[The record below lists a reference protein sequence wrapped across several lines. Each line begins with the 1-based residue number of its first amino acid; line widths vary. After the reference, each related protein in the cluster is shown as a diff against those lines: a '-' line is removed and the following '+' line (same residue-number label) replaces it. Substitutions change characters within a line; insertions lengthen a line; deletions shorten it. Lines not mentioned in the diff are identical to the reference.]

1 MSLINQNQINTS
13 QNQQFSQSQIQHISN
28 RNFPQIQYNQNEQ
41 QQNLPNYKEE
51 DIINQI
57 RNFIDKNNINEL
69 YKFININQP
78 SKQALQ
84 SCLSY
89 LLDNYHQKNPFSIK
103 L

>member
-1 MSLINQNQINTS
+1 M
-13 QNQQFSQSQIQHISN
+13 QHIPN

-41 QQNLPNYKEE
+41 QQNLQNYKEE

-69 YKFININQP
+69 YKLININQP

-89 LLDNYHQKNPFSIK
+89 LFKFYNYINRKIPQSKG